1 MIFTSQN
8 KRALQEFLVESSVHD
23 AYYEEF
29 LYNWEDKKLFVSLYN
44 SINNKKI
51 DMVFEGI
58 SILITTNLDIWGTNN
73 TLLSLTVEDDA
84 LPIQSF
90 LEKINGD
97 NKSFYNSLYVVF
109 QNFSGN
115 EMHIICEKVYIS

>member
-1 MIFTSQN
+1 
-8 KRALQEFLVESSVHD
+8 
-23 AYYEEF
+23 
-29 LYNWEDKKLFVSLYN
+29 
-44 SINNKKI
+44 
-51 DMVFEGI
+51 MVFEGI